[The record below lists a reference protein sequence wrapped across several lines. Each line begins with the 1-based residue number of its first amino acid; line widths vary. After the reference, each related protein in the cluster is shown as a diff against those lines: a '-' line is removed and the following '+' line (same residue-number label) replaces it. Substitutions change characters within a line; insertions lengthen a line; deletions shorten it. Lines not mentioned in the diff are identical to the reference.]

1 MRKKI
6 VHVGRD
12 DSYTAMFLKKNG
24 LGITLSIDNVE
35 LGIQRFEELLDK
47 TEKGENQLLVYS
59 KDLI

>member
-1 MRKKI
+1 
-6 VHVGRD
+6 
-12 DSYTAMFLKKNG
+12 MFLKENG